1 MRDDVRVDF
10 TLQSDAEHR
19 VLLVTLG
26 KIVTEASALAG
37 YTAVELFIAAQGPHS
52 GITDLSGVEKLN
64 VSSDFIR
71 FLAAKPPMI
80 PDGMSRIAVA
90 SRADIYGVSRMFQ
103 LLRDC
108 RGSYLE
114 VIHTLKE
121 AFELLGLESPHFST
135 VVWPPAPAPFSIS
148 AHSGC

>member
-1 MRDDVRVDF
+1 VDF
-10 TLQSDAEHR
+10 TLQSDSEHR
-19 VLLVTLG
+19 VLLITLG
-26 KIVTEASALAG
+26 KIVTEASALAT
-37 YTAVELFIAAQGPHS
+37 YTAVEQFIAAEGPHS

-90 SRADIYGVSRMFQ
+90 PRTDIYGVSRMFQ
-103 LLRDC
+103 LLRDS

-114 VIHTLKE
+114 VVRTLKE
-121 AFELLGLESPHFST
+121 AFELLGMESPHFKT
-135 VVWPPAPAPFSIS
+135 VAFVTGAEG
-148 AHSGC
+148 H